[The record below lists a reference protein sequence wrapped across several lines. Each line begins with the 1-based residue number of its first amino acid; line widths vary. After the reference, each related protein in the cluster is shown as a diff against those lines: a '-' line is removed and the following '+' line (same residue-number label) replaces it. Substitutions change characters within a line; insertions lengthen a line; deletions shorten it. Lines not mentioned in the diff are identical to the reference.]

1 MDLLRSLCARV
12 PTDVPFLLLLSAWN
26 LFTSVTGSRETFQI
40 SSVAV
45 GLPLDPLT
53 CTPRSN
59 ASEDSALNY
68 SGGGVLSLVIFI
80 YLLGKYFLFE
90 AHQKE
95 AQMVSLLGLLH
106 FQRKIKA
113 IHVSREIHKS
123 GKKTNHSEFIRP
135 EQLMVWG

>member
-1 MDLLRSLCARV
+1 M
-12 PTDVPFLLLLSAWN
+12 
-26 LFTSVTGSRETFQI
+26 GSRETFQV
-40 SSVAV
+40 SGVAV
-45 GLPLDPLT
+45 GLPPDPSL
-53 CTPRSN
+53 PSH
-59 ASEDSALNY
+59 AQMSPSEDSALNY

-80 YLLGKYFLFE
+80 YLLEKYFLFE
-90 AHQKE
+90 ACQKE